1 MKKHKTLEESQLA
14 LIEFLEK
21 EGEFRGTFKEIS
33 DLLGIKKEMIVPLL
47 NSLKASGDIV
57 FEIFDD
63 ELIIRPSSTPVVP
76 PILTPEQER
85 EIDEK
90 LKKGYK
96 LVASS
101 LLGGVQSRILRKLI
115 NKRVVVFFRTG
126 SKAEGKLKAF
136 DRFTMKLTTYR
147 GKMLIYKHAVTSI
160 VYKD

>member
-57 FEIFDD
+57 FELLDD
-63 ELIIRPSSTPVVP
+63 ELIIRPSSTPIVP

-90 LKKGYK
+90 LKEGYR

-115 NKRVVVFFRTG
+115 KKRIVVFFRTG

-136 DRFTMKLTTYR
+136 DRFTMKLTTYK

>member
-57 FEIFDD
+57 FELLDD
-63 ELIIRPSSTPVVP
+63 ELIIRPSSTPIVP

-90 LKKGYK
+90 LKEGYK

-136 DRFTMKLTTYR
+136 DRFTMKLTTYK

>member
-57 FEIFDD
+57 FELLDD
-63 ELIIRPSSTPVVP
+63 ELIIRPSSTPIVP

-90 LKKGYK
+90 LKEGYK

>member
-14 LIEFLEK
+14 LVEFLEK
-21 EGEFRGTFKEIS
+21 EGECRGTFKEIS
-33 DLLGIKKEMIVPLL
+33 DLIGIKKEKIVPLL